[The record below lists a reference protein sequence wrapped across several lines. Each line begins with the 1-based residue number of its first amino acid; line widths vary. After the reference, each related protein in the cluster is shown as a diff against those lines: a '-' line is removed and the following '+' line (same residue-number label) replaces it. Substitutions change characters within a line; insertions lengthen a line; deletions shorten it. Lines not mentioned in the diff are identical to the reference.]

1 MSRFVPFVVELSQ
14 DLLHNLRTGRYPGD
28 SEQAAVVR
36 ALASF
41 ATGGAAVR
49 RAGERNEE
57 EFMATQ
63 SGGIQPLYGVIIRD
77 KCKTADLSMLQAYR
91 TVAHDLLKDA
101 SGPAADELKASLTEL
116 DKAIA
121 AKQPK

>member
-1 MSRFVPFVVELSQ
+1 LV
-14 DLLHNLRTGRYPGD
+14 
-28 SEQAAVVR
+28 
-36 ALASF
+36 SF
-41 ATGGAAVR
+41 ATGGAAAR
-49 RAGERNEE
+49 RPGEQNEE

-63 SGGIQPLYGVIIRD
+63 SGGIQPLYGVVIRD

-91 TVAHDLLKDA
+91 TVAHDLLKGA
-101 SGPAADELKASLTEL
+101 SGPAADELKASLGEL

>member
-1 MSRFVPFVVELSQ
+1 VVELSR

-28 SEQAAVVR
+28 FRQAAVVR

-49 RAGERNEE
+49 RPGEHNEE

-63 SGGIQPLYGVIIRD
+63 SGGIQPLYGVIIHD
-77 KCKTADLSMLQAYR
+77 KCKTADVSMLKAYR
-91 TVAHDLLKDA
+91 TVVDDLLKGA
-101 SGPAADELKASLTEL
+101 SGPAAAELKTALGEL
-116 DKAIA
+116 DAAIA
-121 AKQPK
+121 AKEPK